1 MRPGGAL
8 KPRDLVDLLLLAA
21 IWGAS
26 FLLMRVA
33 VPEFGPVAMIEVR
46 VAIAAALLLT
56 LLAWRGTLSQ
66 VRSHADPMFVVGAV
80 NSALPFVLLAYAL
93 LTLPVGIASIIN
105 GMAPIW
111 TALLAWLV
119 LREPLRVT
127 QWFGL
132 ALGAAG
138 VAVLVWDKVDFGA
151 NTQATAAMLA
161 IGACLLATVSY
172 AVAAIVARRKLSG
185 VDSSATAA
193 GSQIGATLALLPFT
207 FGAWPQA
214 SPSTGAWKATIVLG
228 VVCTGLAYLLYFRLI
243 KRTGAVSA
251 SSVTLLV
258 PVFATVWA
266 AIFLGETIT
275 TRLMVGG
282 SIVLTGTALALGLI
296 GAPHVAAKSV

>member
-1 MRPGGAL
+1 M
-8 KPRDLVDLLLLAA
+8 KPRDLVDLFLLSA
-21 IWGAS
+21 IWGVS
-26 FLLMRVA
+26 FLFMRVA

-46 VAIAAALLLT
+46 VAIAAAM
-56 LLAWRGTLSQ
+56 LLALLGWRGTLSQ
-66 VRSHADPMFVVGAV
+66 VRSHAAPMFVVGV
-80 NSALPFVLLAYAL
+80 INSALPFLLFAYAL
-93 LTLPVGIASIIN
+93 LTVPVGIASIIN
-105 GMAPIW
+105 GMVPIW

-127 QWFGL
+127 QWLGL

-138 VAVLVWDKVDFGA
+138 VVVLVWDKVGLGVD
-151 NTQATAAMLA
+151 TQAAAAMLA

-172 AVAAIVARRKLSG
+172 AVGALFAREKLSG

-193 GSQIGATLALLPFT
+193 GSQLGATLALLPFT
-207 FGAWPQA
+207 FGAWPKA
-214 SPSTGAWKATIVLG
+214 TPSAGAWTATIVLG

-266 AIFLGETIT
+266 AIFMGEAIT

-296 GAPHVAAKSV
+296 GAPRVAAKSM